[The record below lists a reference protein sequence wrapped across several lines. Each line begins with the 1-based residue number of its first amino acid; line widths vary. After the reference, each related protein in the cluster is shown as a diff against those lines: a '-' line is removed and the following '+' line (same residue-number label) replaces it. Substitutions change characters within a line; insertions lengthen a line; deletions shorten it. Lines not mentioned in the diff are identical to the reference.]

1 MPISSLPSSYGI
13 GGFTKE
19 AYDFVDFLKEAGQ
32 SYWQI
37 LPLGPTGFGDSP
49 YQSFSSFA
57 GNPYFI
63 SLDGLVSDGELTQG
77 DLVDGLHTDERNID
91 YKRIFDTR
99 IKLLKKAY
107 KSTKVKTQ
115 KEYADFVNQ
124 NAKWLDD
131 YALFMALKD
140 YYGGKPWYEWDREI
154 KQCKPEAKETMADKL
169 KSEVDFWKYLQFKFF
184 TQWEKLKSYANKQG
198 IKIIGDIPIYVSYDS
213 ADAWASSELFQFDK
227 DKCPVSVAGC
237 PPDGFSKKG
246 QLWGNPL
253 YDWEKHEKTDF
264 AWWIYRIEHSFKL
277 CDVLRIDHFRGFD
290 EYYSIEHG
298 MPDAVKGEWKN
309 GPKMALFKAILQKLG
324 EKEIIAEDLGFVTNG
339 VKELLKE
346 SGFPGMRVFQFGFDK
361 RDTGAQSDYL
371 PHNYIDNC
379 VAYTGT
385 HDNPTIVS
393 WFFEINDEERES
405 VRTYLCD
412 KYTPDSEINLPI
424 IGAVMR
430 SQANLCIIPIQD
442 YLGYDSRSRINKPG
456 SVGSN
461 WTWRLCKSDL
471 TEKLQK
477 EIYEI
482 TRLTGRIN

>member
-1 MPISSLPSSYGI
+1 
-13 GGFTKE
+13 
-19 AYDFVDFLKEAGQ
+19 
-32 SYWQI
+32 
-37 LPLGPTGFGDSP
+37 
-49 YQSFSSFA
+49 
-57 GNPYFI
+57 
-63 SLDGLVSDGELTQG
+63 
-77 DLVDGLHTDERNID
+77 
-91 YKRIFDTR
+91 
-99 IKLLKKAY
+99 
-107 KSTKVKTQ
+107 
-115 KEYADFVNQ
+115 
-124 NAKWLDD
+124 
-131 YALFMALKD
+131 
-140 YYGGKPWYEWDREI
+140 
-154 KQCKPEAKETMADKL
+154 MADKL

-227 DKCPVSVAGC
+227 DKRPVSVAGC

-253 YDWEKHEKTDF
+253 YDWEMHEKTDF
-264 AWWIYRIEHSFKL
+264 AWWIYRINHSFKMY
-277 CDVLRIDHFRGFD
+277 DTLRIDHFRGFD
-290 EYYSIEHG
+290 EYYSIEYG
-298 MPDAVKGEWKN
+298 ASDAVKGEWKN
-309 GPKMALFKAILQKLG
+309 GPKMALFAAIKKKLG

-339 VKELLKE
+339 VKELLKG

-430 SQANLCIIPIQD
+430 SQAKLCIIPIQD

-482 TRLTGRIN
+482 TRLTGRMN